1 MPPAGFKAP
10 GAAPSGASVSLAS
23 SPPLVVGL
31 GVLLVSDALV
41 SPVDVVSVAGVSVAV
56 VLFSAAV
63 LSATVPLLSS
73 LAELLDLLQ
82 TTSSG
87 TSTSSVEQIWRAKVT
102 A

>member
-1 MPPAGFKAP
+1 MRAPRMPPAGFKAP

-41 SPVDVVSVAGVSVAV
+41 SPVEVVSVAGVSVAV
-56 VLFSAAV
+56 V

-87 TSTSSVEQIWRAKVT
+87 TSTSSVEQIWRAKAT